1 MGSTGQQEEIH
12 RHSGWLIPAAFFF
25 AILLLSGLF
34 LGWYLRP
41 GPKAPAA
48 PTGQSTLVRVTVR
61 GIPFAIPANYIE
73 SSAAR
78 AGGELDSLALSVLF
92 PSWRGYSESQARLFT
107 GNAPDSPVIRLSL
120 RGDPNDLDE
129 RARLDRI
136 YMPYIRDPKGSPGPF
151 GLTQYGFARDSGYER
166 DDLFAGEND
175 KGLVLLLCERASAD
189 LPSPNCLAID
199 RPLAKNL
206 SFSYRFKRAYL
217 ARWREVS
224 AGVDVLIA
232 RLKQTRGRRLGAAG
246 GGSGRSISRIAML
259 KA

>member
-1 MGSTGQQEEIH
+1 MGGAGQSEEIH
-12 RHSGWLIPAAFFF
+12 RHSGWLIPAAFFC

-41 GPKAPAA
+41 GPKISAA
-48 PTGQSTLVRVTVR
+48 PTGRLTLVQMRVR
-61 GIPFAIPANYIE
+61 GTSFAIPANYIE

-78 AGGELDSLALSVLF
+78 AGGEMDSLALAALF
-92 PSWRGYSESQARLFT
+92 PSWRGYSDAEARLFT

-120 RGDPNDLDE
+120 RGEPNNLDE
-129 RARLDRI
+129 RARLERI
-136 YMPYIRDPKGSPGPF
+136 YMPYISNPKGAAGSF

-166 DDLFAGEND
+166 DDLFAGENE
-175 KGLVLLLCERASAD
+175 KGLVLLLCERASAE

-232 RLKQTRGRRLGAAG
+232 KFRK
-246 GGSGRSISRIAML
+246 S
-259 KA
+259 

>member
-1 MGSTGQQEEIH
+1 MSGAGQSEEIH
-12 RHSGWLIPAAFFF
+12 RHSGWLVPAAFFC

-41 GPKAPAA
+41 GPKVSAA
-48 PTGQSTLVRVTVR
+48 PTGQLTLVQMTVR
-61 GIPFAIPANYIE
+61 GTAFAIPANYIE

-78 AGGELDSLALSVLF
+78 AGGEMDSLALAALF
-92 PSWRGYSESQARLFT
+92 PSWRGYSDAEVRLFT

-120 RGDPNDLDE
+120 RGEPNNLDE
-129 RARLDRI
+129 RARLERI
-136 YMPYIRDPKGSPGPF
+136 YMPYISNPKGAAGSF
-151 GLTQYGFARDSGYER
+151 GLTQYGFAKDSGYER
-166 DDLFAGEND
+166 DDLFAGENE
-175 KGLVLLLCERASAD
+175 KGLVLLLCERASAE

-232 RLKQTRGRRLGAAG
+232 KFRK
-246 GGSGRSISRIAML
+246 S
-259 KA
+259 